1 MLAKSSKVIC
11 LCLSSKFF
19 KPILFFFSFSPTS
32 CSYIEKLNKR
42 KQSFWLSFLM
52 FEEEMLWFW
61 VLLKTESFY
70 AGQTELPSNNARKN
84 AGNRRWGRAC
94 FLLDV
99 LGRLCL
105 QTQGWVGW
113 TAASP
118 GPSVPAHQ
126 YLEAGVQWAHSLA
139 RLGDSPQMLI
149 APWEG
154 SCSERPSAGYCSD
167 PTSWAPFTCFNQLS
181 KKFYL

>member
-1 MLAKSSKVIC
+1 
-11 LCLSSKFF
+11 
-19 KPILFFFSFSPTS
+19 
-32 CSYIEKLNKR
+32 
-42 KQSFWLSFLM
+42 
-52 FEEEMLWFW
+52 MLWFW
-61 VLLKTESFY
+61 VLLKTESSY
-70 AGQTELPSNNARKN
+70 AGQTELPSNKAREN

-154 SCSERPSAGYCSD
+154 TCSERPSAGYCSD
-167 PTSWAPFTCFNQLS
+167 PTSWAPFTCFNSFAKSFTSSYTPALKS
-181 KKFYL
+181 VTKIWLWNAARWNSLPGVVVEHPRVTYAPYIKTISHSVLNLFYGFAC